1 MKEVFVTPLEIWKFS
16 MRQRANNWT
25 IEMSQRVD
33 NRTCDIVRIWLFY
46 YLNFAMNCDE
56 LIFFMYL

>member
-33 NRTCDIVRIWLFY
+33 NRTRDIVRI
-46 YLNFAMNCDE
+46 
-56 LIFFMYL
+56 

>member
-1 MKEVFVTPLEIWKFS
+1 LEQILATHPPKKEVFVTLLEIWKFF

-33 NRTCDIVRIWLFY
+33 NHTRDIVRI
-46 YLNFAMNCDE
+46 
-56 LIFFMYL
+56 